1 MIATLFFNN
10 IARSFRFGD
19 ADTAALRDWAP
30 PSSTPGGCPYRDDGR
45 SDLTRAG
52 RGRRRVPRPDRAAP
66 PRARGALLPDARL
79 LAGRGGR
86 AAGHVARGVAG
97 PRRVRRTSLA
107 PHLALT
113 DRHQPVPQ
121 RAPRGRPAAR
131 QGVERPRR
139 RTARADPARGGGVP
153 RAVPRLP
160 ARRRAR
166 RAARARGPLRAD
178 RVDLARLRDGA
189 SGAAAPPARRPDP
202 ARRARLPRERGR
214 RDAGL
219 ERRLGEQRAQAGA
232 SWIGAPPRGRAAARR
247 RLARR
252 GGDRGEVRRGV
263 RVR

>member
-86 AAGHVARGVAG
+86 APGHAARGVAG
-97 PRRVRRTSLA
+97 PRRVRRTSLD
-107 PHLALT
+107 PHLALP

-121 RAPRGRPAAR
+121 RTPRGRRGAR
-131 QGVERPRR
+131 KRGDRPRR
-139 RTARADPARGGGVP
+139 RPAGADPTRRGRVARAVS
-153 RAVPRLP
+153 RLP
-160 ARRRAR
+160 ARRRA
-166 RAARARGPLRAD
+166 
-178 RVDLARLRDGA
+178 
-189 SGAAAPPARRPDP
+189 
-202 ARRARLPRERGR
+202 
-214 RDAGL
+214 
-219 ERRLGEQRAQAGA
+219 
-232 SWIGAPPRGRAAARR
+232 
-247 RLARR
+247 
-252 GGDRGEVRRGV
+252 
-263 RVR
+263 